1 MHGFEGQ
8 CDQPKPMNSIIVV
21 CRTRIHT
28 WYFQAVFLEAGAVPI
43 VALFGLGKDCVVG
56 GIGGGA
62 SEDAG
67 DGSDAC
73 RSLTLDTVRMF

>member
-1 MHGFEGQ
+1 M
-8 CDQPKPMNSIIVV
+8 
-21 CRTRIHT
+21 
-28 WYFQAVFLEAGAVPI
+28 PI